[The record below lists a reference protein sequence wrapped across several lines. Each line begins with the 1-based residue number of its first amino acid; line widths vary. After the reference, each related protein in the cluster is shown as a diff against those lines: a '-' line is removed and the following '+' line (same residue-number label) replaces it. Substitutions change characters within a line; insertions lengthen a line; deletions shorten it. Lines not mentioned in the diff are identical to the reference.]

1 MRIRNTVDYIK
12 LFFKGVFMGIADAI
26 PGVSGGTIALLIGI
40 YEELISTI
48 SGLNFGLITKLK
60 NNGFKSFWKSLNG
73 NFLITL
79 VLGIGIS
86 LVSFVKIS
94 ASLLTSHPLYVWSFF
109 LGLILATVYV
119 IYKLIESWN
128 LVNIISSLLMI
139 AFSIIITSDSLNISD
154 DTNIF
159 YILICGIIASSAMI
173 LPGISGSLILVILG
187 VYKIL
192 IEALDNLDVK
202 IISSFIVGSVIGLI
216 SFSKVLKWLFNN
228 YKSLAYSI
236 MLGLVIGSIEK
247 IWPWNKSFSAELS
260 NLNLFIS
267 ISLVILGFIIVF
279 LLEKTKKLNDRK

>member
-1 MRIRNTVDYIK
+1 MEIRNTVDYIK

-26 PGVSGGTIALLIGI
+26 PGVSGGTIALLLGI

-48 SGLNFGLITKLK
+48 SGLNFSLITKLK
-60 NNGFKSFWKSLNG
+60 NNGFKSFWESLNG

-79 VLGIGIS
+79 VLGIVIS
-86 LVSFVKIS
+86 LILFVKIS
-94 ASLLTSHPLYVWSFF
+94 ANLLSSHPLYVWSFF

-128 LVNIISSLLMI
+128 LVNIISTLLMI
-139 AFSIIITSDSLNISD
+139 VFSIILTSDSLNISD
-154 DTNIF
+154 DTNLF

-192 IEALDNLDVK
+192 VEALDNLDIK
-202 IISSFIVGSVIGLI
+202 IITSFIVGAVIGVI
-216 SFSKVLKWLFNN
+216 SFSKILKWLFKN

-260 NLNLFIS
+260 NIDLFVS

-279 LLEKTKKLNDRK
+279 LLEKTKKVK